1 MFYCLC
7 SVKEIK
13 IDTLEGK
20 VPEEMDPDLN
30 EKEDIRMED
39 SR

>member
-1 MFYCLC
+1 M
-7 SVKEIK
+7 KEIK

-20 VPEEMDPDLN
+20 VSEEMDPDLN